1 LTSVPG
7 RPAHRVPWFNLAGG
21 LEHWV
26 GQNHAGDVT
35 SYDMWQETDAREPG
49 SNIRQDRLRPVTMIA
64 VREGW

>member
-1 LTSVPG
+1 MSPDFSMKSVPG

-35 SYDMWQETDAREPG
+35 SYDMWPETDAREAG
-49 SNIRQDRLRPVTMIA
+49 HEKKIILNSSIFF
-64 VREGW
+64 